1 MAARHTFKLG
11 RIESSSFMVKSV
23 INAYCTIRVMLM
35 MVVLTCSATHWKQD
49 LFMMDKPLKVVRG
62 DRLHGTLTM
71 VRNLKWRRHL
81 KVKLSYTLETTCG
94 QTQVNLKNNPANIR
108 RWPNVGLP
116 LGQRRRRWANG

>member
-1 MAARHTFKLG
+1 
-11 RIESSSFMVKSV
+11 
-23 INAYCTIRVMLM
+23 M
-35 MVVLTCSATHWKQD
+35 MVVLICSATHWKQD

-62 DRLHGTLTM
+62 DRLNGTLTM

-108 RWPNVGLP
+108 RWANVGLL
-116 LGQRRRRWANG
+116 LG